1 MPPVNPYP
9 LLFHAFFILLGTIF
23 YCALN
28 EDFSVGTMLVGG
40 VIAASGALLFTRK
53 PGKGLCRARIFRHVL
68 HLLRLFLNIFRSSVT
83 EILRL
88 PRRRPVSID
97 SFDCTQELSTL
108 TLSNAITLTPGTLTL
123 EKEDDTLLVLSFE
136 DRKQDLH
143 P

>member
-1 MPPVNPYP
+1 
-9 LLFHAFFILLGTIF
+9 LF
-23 YCALN
+23 
-28 EDFSVGTMLVGG
+28 
-40 VIAASGALLFTRK
+40 
-53 PGKGLCRARIFRHVL
+53 P
-68 HLLRLFLNIFRSSVT
+68 NIFRSSVT

-108 TLSNAITLTPGTLTL
+108 TLANAITLTPGTLTL